1 MLKPAAFV
9 KPTGAKP
16 PVNRLVTKS
25 RHFRGNWS
33 CNCAKTPMD
42 LIIPALL
49 AVLLS
54 ETGGKTQMLARA
66 RALSGDLGAAMAA
79 LTLTSL
85 AAYGFAAV
93 GGLLIGPLLPA
104 EAKAMLFGL
113 SLLFAGLPLFLSPK
127 PAPETIAAKGIAP
140 AAFGFVKTQFG
151 DAAQLIVFA
160 LAAKGSSPV
169 LAAVGGLAGVLIAA
183 LIASGLGKDWP
194 QGRTLLAIR
203 WGIAI
208 LLSVIGAVMAINAMG
223 LIHQGD

>member
-1 MLKPAAFV
+1 
-9 KPTGAKP
+9 
-16 PVNRLVTKS
+16 
-25 RHFRGNWS
+25 
-33 CNCAKTPMD
+33 MD

-66 RALSGDLGAAMAA
+66 RAMSGDLGASMTA

-85 AAYGFAAV
+85 AAYGLAAV

-104 EAKAMLFGL
+104 EAKSMLFGL
-113 SLLFAGLPLFLSPK
+113 ALLFAGLPLFFTPK
-127 PAPETIAAKGIAP
+127 PPPETIAAKGVPA
-140 AAFGFVKTQFG
+140 AAFGFIKTQFG
-151 DAAQLIVFA
+151 DAAQFIVFA

-169 LAAVGGLAGVLIAA
+169 LAAAGGLAGVLIAA

-194 QGRTLLAIR
+194 HGRPLTVIR

-208 LLSVIGAVMAINAMG
+208 ILSVIGAYMAINAMG